1 MSVLALAGGV
11 GGAKLANGLAAI
23 LPPGTLTV
31 VVNIGD
37 DFEHLG
43 VTICPDI
50 DTVTYTLAGI
60 NDQKQGWGLA
70 GESWAFMDAV
80 GALGGETWFRLG
92 DRDMATHILRTARL
106 PAESLSAITADFA
119 AKLGITQAIVPMSD
133 DRVRSIVS
141 TDEGDL
147 PFQDYFV
154 RRQCAPRFH
163 SIRFEGVEQARPSP
177 GFLAALDDPALEAI
191 LFCPSNP
198 MLSIA
203 PILAVPGVREKLEQ
217 RRVPCVA
224 LSPFIAGQAV
234 KGPAA
239 KIMGELGLPTTPHA
253 VAGHYGALIDGLVI
267 DKADGETQGDIAPA
281 LLATDILMRD
291 TEDQRRLAEEVLTFA
306 RGIAARRAQGLR
318 P

>member
-23 LPPGTLTV
+23 LPPGELTV
-31 VVNIGD
+31 VVNTGD
-37 DFEHLG
+37 DFEHMGL
-43 VTICPDI
+43 TICPDI

-60 NDQKQGWGLA
+60 NDLQQGWGLA

-80 GALGGETWFRLG
+80 GTLGGKTWFRLG
-92 DRDMATHILRTARL
+92 DRDMATHVLRTARL
-106 PAESLSAITADFA
+106 RTESLSTITADFA
-119 AKLGITQAIVPMSD
+119 ERLGIRQRIVPMSD

-154 RRQCAPRFH
+154 RRHCAPRFH
-163 SIRFEGVEQARPSP
+163 AIRFEGAEQSRPSSR
-177 GFLAALDDPALEAI
+177 FLAALDDPALEAI
-191 LFCPSNP
+191 VFCPSNP
-198 MLSIA
+198 ILSIA
-203 PILAVPGVREKLEQ
+203 PILAVPGIRERILG

-239 KIMGELGLPTTPHA
+239 KIMAELGLATTPEA
-253 VAGHYGALIDGLVI
+253 LADHYGGLIDGLVI
-267 DKADGETQGDIAPA
+267 DRTDDISHARGDAPA
-281 LLATDILMRD
+281 LLATDSLMRGAD
-291 TEDQRRLAEEVLTFA
+291 DQRRLAGEVLEFA
-306 RGIAARRAQGLR
+306 RRLAKPIA
-318 P
+318 